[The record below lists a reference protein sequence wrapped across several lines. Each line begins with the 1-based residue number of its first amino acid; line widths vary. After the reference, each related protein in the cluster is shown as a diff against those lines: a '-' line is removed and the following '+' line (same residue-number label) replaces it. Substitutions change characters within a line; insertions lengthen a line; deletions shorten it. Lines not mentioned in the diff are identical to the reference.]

1 MVLNFQSL
9 AFRKGIPLQLTDET
23 GKGTEN
29 GNKNLMVLA
38 RYTKSKPWLLTAVS
52 YFSHASCVK
61 DKISA
66 IPQYTFFYFIQKS
79 KSV

>member
-1 MVLNFQSL
+1 MNFQSL
-9 AFRKGIPLQLTDET
+9 AFRKGIPLLLTGAM
-23 GKGTEN
+23 GKGTED
-29 GNKNLMVLA
+29 GNKNLRVLA

-66 IPQYTFFYFIQKS
+66 IPQYTFFNFIQK
-79 KSV
+79 K